1 MTTKQIATSTDP
13 AHTLQCDRVA
23 RSVVETPEQLAAS
36 ARAGN
41 RRFCLLNALRAHEK
55 APHKSDLLWETLRAL
70 NRPGWTEPKAGVGKT
85 QAEVVTDSAT
95 GLPARAAPLV

>member
-23 RSVVETPEQLAAS
+23 GSVVETPEQLAAS

-41 RRFCLLNALRAHEK
+41 HHFCLLSALRTHAK
-55 APHKSDLLWETLRAL
+55 AQYKSNLLWETLRAL
-70 NRPGWTEPKAGVGKT
+70 NRPGRARTEGGSWEDPGR
-85 QAEVVTDSAT
+85 SSH
-95 GLPARAAPLV
+95 